1 MHEKI
6 EKLRGLK
13 LLFVEDEEDLLSIIS
28 DALTKLQANF
38 LTANNGIEAL
48 AILKEN
54 PDIDAIITDINMPLM
69 NGLDMI
75 KNIIDQGFNIPII
88 IMSAHTEIEYITKAE
103 EYGVNEYLLKPFDFI
118 KFIELITSMEI
129 KKYVNR

>member
-6 EKLRGLK
+6 EKLRSLK

-28 DALTKLQANF
+28 DALTKLEANF

-48 AILKEN
+48 EILKNN
-54 PDIDAIITDINMPLM
+54 PDIDAIVTDINMPLM
-69 NGLDMI
+69 NGLEMI
-75 KNIIDQGFNIPII
+75 ENIINQGINIPII
-88 IMSAHTEIEYITKAE
+88 VMSAHTEIEYITKAK

-129 KKYVNR
+129 K

>member
-6 EKLRGLK
+6 EKLRALK

-28 DALTKLQANF
+28 DALIKLQANF
-38 LTANNGIEAL
+38 LTANNGLEAL
-48 AILKEN
+48 EILKEN

-75 KNIIDQGFNIPII
+75 KNIIDQDIHIPII
-88 IMSAHTEIEYITKAE
+88 VMSAHTETEYIAKAK

-129 KKYVNR
+129 K